1 MFVHRQIGAL
11 PIVFGFAL
19 ALGLMA
25 GAASAQETGSVAAGR
40 QVAATRCGTCHA
52 VDLKDQSTNPK
63 SPRFRD
69 LGAGYPLN
77 GLREALLT
85 GMIVGHLDMPITKLT
100 GPEADDLIAY
110 LKSLRPQQPRPRRR
124 AVQPL

>member
-1 MFVHRQIGAL
+1 MRVVTI
-11 PIVFGFAL
+11 AL

-40 QVAATRCGTCHA
+40 RVAATRCGTCHA
-52 VDLKDQSTNPK
+52 VDLKDQSPNPK

-69 LGAGYPLN
+69 LGRNYPLN
-77 GLREALLT
+77 GLRQALIT

-110 LKSLRPQQPRPRRR
+110 LKSLQPQQSRPRRR
-124 AVQPL
+124 PIQPL